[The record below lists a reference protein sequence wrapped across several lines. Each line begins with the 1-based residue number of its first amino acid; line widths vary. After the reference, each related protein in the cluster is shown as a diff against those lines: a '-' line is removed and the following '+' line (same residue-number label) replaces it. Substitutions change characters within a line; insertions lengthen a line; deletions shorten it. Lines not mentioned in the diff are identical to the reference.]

1 MPSFVRTVS
10 FAFLVLLPAV
20 AGAQIPAVPL
30 DEGGQ
35 LARPAASTRPEK
47 APHVVMD
54 AQDTSALT
62 AMRVDGRLSGLVQNQ
77 APGSQRRRDSLWNG
91 AVIGAGLG
99 AIAGAVAG
107 TAIVECSECAGFNV
121 PLTFGVVGAG
131 IGAAIGAGIDAL
143 HHDHSIVTG
152 SPTRTRRVN
161 LFPLVGK
168 RAQALAASVRF

>member
-1 MPSFVRTVS
+1 MSRFIRTAS
-10 FAFLVLLPAV
+10 FAFLVLLPAA
-20 AGAQIPAVPL
+20 AGAQTP
-30 DEGGQ
+30 GQ
-35 LARPAASTRPEK
+35 GPF
-47 APHVVMD
+47 
-54 AQDTSALT
+54 ALT
-62 AMRVDGRLSGLVQNQ
+62 RTDLDGPLVTLPQNQ
-77 APGSQRRRDSLWNG
+77 APGSQRRRDSLRNG
-91 AVIGAGLG
+91 VVIGAGLG